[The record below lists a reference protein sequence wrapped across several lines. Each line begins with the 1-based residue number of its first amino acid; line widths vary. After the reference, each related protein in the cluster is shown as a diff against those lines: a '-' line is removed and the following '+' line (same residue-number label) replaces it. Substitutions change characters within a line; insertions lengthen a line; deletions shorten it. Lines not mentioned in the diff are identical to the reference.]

1 MHKTKFILS
10 LLFVL
15 AAKVT
20 FAQKIVIGV
29 KAGVQSSAF
38 RIKSKEDGNKTVLEA
53 SGIGVMAGATASYSF
68 SPKWSIQP
76 NLLFTLKNG
85 GILVNEG
92 NTQQITV
99 DLPLNVLYRHE
110 GFFIGGGPNFSYGLS
125 AKGIPYDSN
134 DPKENFYSET
144 NNGLRLKRFEMGI
157 NSLMGYEFPGGINV
171 AANFTTGL
179 SNILNLE
186 NESAKITTRMFGI
199 SIGYTFN
206 KR

>member
-15 AAKVT
+15 AAKLT
-20 FAQKIVIGV
+20 FAQKIVVGV
-29 KAGVQSSAF
+29 KAGVQSTAF

-53 SGIGVMAGATASYSF
+53 SGIGAVAGATASYSF

-85 GILVNEG
+85 GILTNEG

-171 AANFTTGL
+171 SANFTTGL